1 MENTLNYQFNYKAP
15 APTAAPLRIDPNAPT
30 FASEDGL
37 VASLSAHEVIFLT
50 KRTGEPHVM
59 TFQVLQAMDQC
70 REFRSID
77 EHIARIQSTIPAL
90 ASKRDDVR
98 RVLDNLVQRQLLVS
112 DRQFIERVRA
122 QPRSL
127 ARFRAAFIRACDSPS
142 ELQHLLNTLTDY
154 ERRFRANRHYVVLD
168 DSTLP
173 AHVNEQRDLLRE
185 FARTTGC
192 KATYVGRSER
202 AKLVEKLTKA
212 IPQAGGV
219 LPRLLTREANPHAAL
234 FGGGRGKNL
243 ALLLGA
249 GARIALF
256 DDDMRLPLKRAE
268 FARDGLDPNPAA
280 QTVARFYANNE
291 EVLASGSEIER
302 DPFELHLEA
311 CGQTLG
317 ALAEYPIER
326 TALRGQNLGR
336 LDLISERAHVISTH
350 HGHYGSSGA
359 DAAAWLYDL
368 DAESRAEFW
377 RDRTSYL
384 NNTEAQYIWFGVKQ
398 ARAVP
403 VAGFSAF
410 TVDDSL
416 LLPCTNPVGRGEDS
430 LVSALTRFCHPDGVA
445 LELPAAIGHIQDVA
459 RKRSTRG
466 QTPAAPA
473 LNQFLYEYVQRQY
486 GQCKAEDPAQRMH
499 YMAETFRDF
508 SGASRRD
515 RIVHLREYLSYARA
529 DIIDRLQHQL
539 DAAADAP
546 LYWQTDVRA
555 IIQRNAKALL
565 AKAPPRLSE
574 WPEDADEN
582 QCADALS
589 GCLVEMADAL
599 QHWPAVWQHAA
610 EQGEKLL
617 TGL

>member
-15 APTAAPLRIDPNAPT
+15 VVAATAPRVDPDAPA

-98 RVLDNLVQRQLLVS
+98 RVLDSLVQRQLLVS

-122 QPRSL
+122 QPRAL
-127 ARFRAAFIRACDSPS
+127 AKFRAAFIRACDSPS
-142 ELQHLLNTLTDY
+142 ELQHLLVSLTDY
-154 ERRFRANRHYVVLD
+154 ERRFRANRHYIVLD

-173 AHVNEQRDLLRE
+173 AHVDEQRDLLRE

-202 AKLVEKLTKA
+202 TRLVERFSKA
-212 IPQAGGV
+212 VPQAKDV
-219 LPRLLTREANPHAAL
+219 LPRLLLREAHAQAAQ
-234 FGGGRGKNL
+234 FGGGRGTNL
-243 ALLLGA
+243 AMLLGA

-256 DDDMRLPLKRAE
+256 DDDMRLPLKRAD
-268 FARDGLDPNPAA
+268 FARSGLDPNPGA

-291 EVLASGSEIER
+291 EVLASGTDIDS

-311 CGQTLG
+311 CGQMLG
-317 ALAEYPIER
+317 ALTAYPIER

-336 LDLISERAHVISTH
+336 LDLISDRAHVISTH

-359 DAAAWLYDL
+359 DGASWLYDL
-368 DAESRAEFW
+368 EAESRADMW

-384 NNTEAQYIWFGVKQ
+384 SNIEAQYLWFGVKQ
-398 ARAVP
+398 ARAIA

-410 TVDDSL
+410 AVDDSR

-445 LELPAAIGHIQDVA
+445 LELPETIGHIQETA
-459 RKRSTRG
+459 RKRSNRG
-466 QTPAAPA
+466 QTVHAPA
-473 LNQFLYEYVQRQY
+473 FNQFLYEYVQRQY
-486 GQCKAEDPAQRMH
+486 GQCKAEDPTARMH

-508 SGASRRD
+508 AGASRRD

-546 LYWQTDVRA
+546 AYWQTDVRA
-555 IIQRNAKALL
+555 IISRNAKALL
-565 AKAPPRLSE
+565 AKAPPRLGE

-582 QCADALS
+582 QCAEALAGS
-589 GCLVEMADAL
+589 LVQMADAL